1 MYCIEDI
8 PIGAENAIT
17 RQELARKWHVDDRSA
32 RRYIEKLRA
41 QDNGDRFVIV
51 SHSTGKGYYRTDN
64 LDQIMHFRN
73 ETVKRMR
80 NTSLPLNKI
89 NRILGGCA
97 DQTVME
103 VTL

>member
-1 MYCIEDI
+1 MCCIEDI

-51 SHSTGKGYYRTDN
+51 SHSNGRGYYRTD
-64 LDQIMHFRN
+64 DPESIRHFFN
-73 ETVKRMR
+73 ETMNRAC
-80 NTSLPLNKI
+80 NTFKPLKKVR
-89 NRILGGCA
+89 RILKGVGG
-97 DQTVME
+97 
-103 VTL
+103 